1 MALNVTQC
9 LNGMANF
16 IQLMISGYFEFK
28 LGYCYKIMKQL
39 CSNTLVY
46 DVEKNAVLYLCRLAF
61 CVHTQR
67 FYVVLK

>member
-1 MALNVTQC
+1 MALYVTQC
-9 LNGMANF
+9 LNGMTIF
-16 IQLMISGYFEFK
+16 IQLMIGGYFEFK
-28 LGYCYKIMKQL
+28 LSYRYKSMKQL

-61 CVHTQR
+61 RVHTHR